1 MLVSMTTLL
10 KHLYSSSVSGYRTLA
25 ELSWFAAETAGYLEA
40 YGRLSAQTLDQ
51 YLVQAVQ
58 TVYWIVVLGH
68 LQTQNIIIFKYLGSV

>member
-1 MLVSMTTLL
+1 MTTLL
-10 KHLYSSSVSGYRTLA
+10 KHLYNSSVGGYRMLA
-25 ELSWFAAETAGYLEA
+25 ELSWFAGETAGYLEA